1 VSRQPLPAPDS
12 RLIHDLEAAVAGE
25 VRCDEATRWLYATDA
40 SIYEIPPLAVVWPRS
55 RDAVARA
62 VEVCGGHGVS
72 IHPRGAGTGLAG
84 GCLGDGVVVDMS
96 RHLTAIGPVDL
107 ERTTVSVEPGVV
119 LDRLNQAAAAHDLM
133 FGPDPATASRCTLG
147 GMIGTNASG
156 AHSLLY
162 GKTSDNVATLAA
174 VAADGQKI
182 AGTGSRFDDGVA
194 AAVAARAEEIRRR
207 FPTLQRRVAGYDLLG
222 LLTDPAAGVTPL
234 LVGSEGTLAITV
246 SATLRLVARP
256 QHRAVAVVCFHDP
269 VEAMAGALAALALR
283 PAAVEH
289 IDRILLDQ
297 TAGKPGYAPLLSFL
311 DGDLPASLLCIEFF
325 GTNEEEV
332 GERLAAVAAT
342 FAGRRVLPL
351 RGATE
356 QANLWALRRAGL
368 GLLMSK
374 KGDAKPVAFIEDTAV
389 PPEHLADYYA
399 GVREILAQRGLEA
412 SFYGH
417 AGVGLLHLRPV
428 LDLHRPADVA
438 MMREV
443 AAEIVDLAGSF
454 RGAVSG
460 EHGDGLARSEW
471 LARMYGPEVMAAFRE
486 VKALFDPRGLLNP
499 GKIAGDPPP
508 PMDARLRY
516 DASYAPTLPEAPIQF
531 RRDGDWLAAIEQC
544 NGCGGCLKATGT
556 MCPTFI
562 ATGDELHSTRGRA
575 NLYRAAAT
583 GRIADGLQN
592 AALEM
597 ALATCLACKGCAVEC
612 PSGVDM
618 ALLKAAALHHRHGQ
632 SGTPLA
638 LRLLARPDRLGR
650 WLAPVAPLAN
660 RLATTAFG
668 RAIAA
673 QAGLDPRRTLPSV
686 SRHSFRHWF
695 RGRGGSPNGA
705 RGSVLLWS
713 DCYMERF
720 EPEIGRAAVAVLEAA
735 GYQVVLADHRCC
747 GRPAFSQGL
756 MDEVRGLAVHNVAA
770 LMPHVRDGVPIVCLE
785 PSCTSMVGGD
795 YQELLEGEAV
805 QRVAG
810 QVASFEGFLDRL
822 LATEPDA
829 LRLHQSATP
838 ILLHPHCH
846 TRATEGAGPSLA
858 VLRRLGDVTDL
869 DAGCCGMAGTFGYQ
883 TAHYDLSVQV
893 GSRLAGRLHAQ
904 PRDRSVVASGTS
916 CRHQIRDLTG
926 RDARHIA
933 VLLAAAIVEPG

>member
-1 VSRQPLPAPDS
+1 VSRSSLPAPDP
-12 RLIHDLEAAVAGE
+12 RFIRDLESAVAGD
-25 VRCDEATRWLYATDA
+25 VRYDAATRWLYATDA
-40 SIYEIPPLAVVWPRS
+40 SIYEIPPLAVVFPANR
-55 RDAVARA
+55 AALARA
-62 VEVCGGHGVS
+62 VVVCGGHGVS
-72 IHPRGAGTGLAG
+72 VHPRGAGTGLAG
-84 GCLGDGVVVDMS
+84 GCLGEGVVLDLS
-96 RHLTAIGPVDL
+96 RYLTAIGPVDPQAATA
-107 ERTTVSVEPGVV
+107 EVEPGVV
-119 LDRLNQAAAAHDLM
+119 LERLNQAVAAHGLM

-162 GKTSDNVATLAA
+162 GKTSDHVVTLAA
-174 VAADGQKI
+174 VTVDGQEI
-182 AGTGSRFDDGVA
+182 VAAHSPFDDGVA
-194 AAVAARAEEIRRR
+194 AAVAAHAEEIRRR
-207 FPTLQRRVAGYDLLG
+207 FPTLQRRVAGYDLLS
-222 LLTDPAAGVTPL
+222 LLTKPGAGVTPL

-246 SATLRLVARP
+246 SATLRLVPRP
-256 QHRAVAVVCFHDP
+256 AHRAVAVVCFDDP
-269 VEAMAGALAALALR
+269 VEAMAGAVAALDLR

-297 TAGKPGYAPLLSFL
+297 TADKPGYAPLLSFL
-311 DGDLPASLLCIEFF
+311 AGELPASLLCIEFF
-325 GTNEEEV
+325 GAGEEEV
-332 GERLAAVAAT
+332 RERLGAVQEA
-342 FAGRRVLPL
+342 FPGRRVLPL

-374 KGDAKPVAFIEDTAV
+374 KGGAKPVAFIEDTAV

-443 AAEIVDLAGSF
+443 AAEIVDLVGTF

-471 LARMYGPEVMAAFRE
+471 LQRMYGPEVMAAFRE

-499 GKIAGDPPP
+499 GKISGDPPP
-508 PMDARLRY
+508 LMDARLRY
-516 DASYAPTLPEAPIQF
+516 DPGYAPTLPEAPLQF

-544 NGCGGCLKATGT
+544 NGCGGCLKTTGT

-562 ATGDELHSTRGRA
+562 ATGDESLSTRGRA
-575 NLYRAAAT
+575 NLYRAAAA
-583 GRIADGLQN
+583 GRLADGLEN
-592 AALEM
+592 DALAV

-618 ALLKAAALHHRHGQ
+618 ALLKAAALHHRHQ
-632 SGTPLA
+632 RSGTPLA

-660 RLATTAFG
+660 RLSATAFG

-673 QAGLDPRRTLPSV
+673 RVGLDPRRPLPQV
-686 SRHSFRHWF
+686 SRHSFRHGF
-695 RGRGGSPNGA
+695 RRRGAAPTGV
-705 RGSVLLWS
+705 RGPVLLWS
-713 DCYMERF
+713 DCFMERF

-735 GYQVVLADHRCC
+735 GYRVILADHRCC

-756 MDEVRGLAVHNVAA
+756 MDEARGLAEHNVTA
-770 LMPHVRDGVPIVCLE
+770 LLPHARDGVPIVCLE
-785 PSCTSMVGGD
+785 PSCTSMLGGDYRELFVGGD
-795 YQELLEGEAV
+795 
-805 QRVAG
+805 VALVAA
-810 QVASFEGFLDRL
+810 QVTSLEGFLGRL
-822 LATEPDA
+822 LTAEPDA
-829 LRLHQSATP
+829 LLLRPSDTP

-846 TRATEGAGPSLA
+846 SRATEGVEPALT
-858 VLRRLGDVTDL
+858 VLRRLGSVTDL
-869 DAGCCGMAGTFGYQ
+869 EAGCCGMAGTFGYQ

-893 GSRLAGRLHAQ
+893 GSRLAERLRGQ
-904 PRDRSVVASGTS
+904 PGDRPVVASGTS
-916 CRHQIRDLTG
+916 CRHQIRHLTG
-926 RDARHIA
+926 RDPRHLA
-933 VLLAAAIVEPG
+933 VLLADALT